1 MRRCRIPGSMKMVTI
16 WLIPKAAE
24 KSVDMRT
31 IQGEELKNETIQDSD
46 R

>member
-1 MRRCRIPGSMKMVTI
+1 MRRCRIPGSMKMATI